1 MVRQSKSTPS
11 TTVSSSPSPVV
22 QETVAPKKSASKSAK
37 KVVDTP
43 IAVSAPVSVPEPV
56 VQVVPVVSESPV
68 APVEESTMVSR
79 LSVFG
84 AKLTQLN
91 GLFSSLKSDFKL
103 LEKQVSRELKT
114 AQKQSS
120 RKRKTNVN
128 RQPSGFVKPTKISD
142 ELARF
147 LGKDVG
153 TELARTA
160 VSKEI
165 NNYIRTNG
173 LQDKENGRK
182 INADAKLSA
191 LLKLGKDD
199 ELTYFNLQKYM
210 KHHFVKAPV
219 ATA

>member
-11 TTVSSSPSPVV
+11 ASVPAVSSTPAQVA
-22 QETVAPKKSASKSAK
+22 ETPAPKKASSKAKASKTEVA
-37 KVVDTP
+37 
-43 IAVSAPVSVPEPV
+43 SAPVSVPEPV
-56 VQVVPVVSESPV
+56 VQPV
-68 APVEESTMVSR
+68 AQPTVVETAQVEESTMVSR

-84 AKLTQLN
+84 AKLVQLN
-91 GLFSSLKSDFKL
+91 GLFSSLKADFKL
-103 LEKQVSRELKT
+103 LEKQVSKELKT
-114 AQKQSS
+114 AQKMSS
-120 RKRKTNVN
+120 KKRKTNVN

-147 LGKDVG
+147 LGKEIG

-160 VSKEI
+160 VSREI

-173 LQDKENGRK
+173 LQDKTNGRK
-182 INADAKLSA
+182 INADAKLTS

-210 KHHFVKAPV
+210 KHHFIKATPS

>member
-1 MVRQSKSTPS
+1 MVRQSKSASALATPAS
-11 TTVSSSPSPVV
+11 APAPVV
-22 QETVAPKKSASKSAK
+22 SATPETAVAPKKQTKSSKK
-37 KVVDTP
+37 TETP
-43 IAVSAPVSVPEPV
+43 VEVAPVSVPEPV
-56 VQVVPVVSESPV
+56 MVAPTETVAETAPV
-68 APVEESTMVSR
+68 ADESSMVSR

-84 AKLTQLN
+84 AKLSQLN

-103 LEKQVSRELKT
+103 LEKQVSRELKV
-114 AQKQSS
+114 AQKNSS
-120 RKRKTNVN
+120 KKRKTNVN

-147 LGKDVG
+147 LGKEIG

-165 NNYIRTNG
+165 NNYIRANG

-182 INADAKLSA
+182 INADSKLSS
-191 LLKLGKDD
+191 LLKLEKTD

-210 KHHFVKAPV
+210 KHHFIK

>member
-11 TTVSSSPSPVV
+11 TTVSSSPAPVV

-37 KVVDTP
+37 KTTEQPV
-43 IAVSAPVSVPEPV
+43 VSAPVSVPEPV
-56 VQVVPVVSESPV
+56 QVVTETPVTPV
-68 APVEESTMVSR
+68 QEESTMVSR

-147 LGKDVG
+147 LGKEVG

>member
-11 TTVSSSPSPVV
+11 ASVPAVSSSPVV
-22 QETVAPKKSASKSAK
+22 AETPAPSKKPSSKSK
-37 KVVDTP
+37 KTEVASAP
-43 IAVSAPVSVPEPV
+43 VSAPVQVPEPV
-56 VQVVPVVSESPV
+56 VAQPV
-68 APVEESTMVSR
+68 AVESVPVEESTMVSR

-91 GLFSSLKSDFKL
+91 GLFSSLKADFKL
-103 LEKQVSRELKT
+103 LEKQVSKELKT
-114 AQKQSS
+114 AQKLSS
-120 RKRKTNVN
+120 KKRKTNIN
-128 RQPSGFVKPTKISD
+128 RQPSGFVKPTLISN
-142 ELARF
+142 ELATF
-147 LGKDVG
+147 LGKAHG

-160 VSKEI
+160 VSREI

-173 LQDKENGRK
+173 LQDKTNGRK
-182 INADAKLSA
+182 INADAKLTS

-210 KHHFVKAPV
+210 KHHFIKATPS

>member
-11 TTVSSSPSPVV
+11 TTVSSSPVVSVPV

-43 IAVSAPVSVPEPV
+43 IAVSAPVSAPEPV
-56 VQVVPVVSESPV
+56 QVVAESAPV

-147 LGKDVG
+147 LGKEVG

>member
-11 TTVSSSPSPVV
+11 ASVPAVSSTPVV
-22 QETVAPKKSASKSAK
+22 ETPAPKKAPKAK
-37 KVVDTP
+37 KTEV
-43 IAVSAPVSVPEPV
+43 ASAPVSAPVPEPV
-56 VQVVPVVSESPV
+56 VVSQPV
-68 APVEESTMVSR
+68 AVESVPVEESTMVSR

-84 AKLTQLN
+84 AKLVQLN
-91 GLFSSLKSDFKL
+91 GLFSSLKADFKL
-103 LEKQVSRELKT
+103 LEKQVSKELKT
-114 AQKQSS
+114 AQKLSS
-120 RKRKTNVN
+120 KKRKTNVN

-142 ELARF
+142 ELATF
-147 LGKDVG
+147 LGKAHG

-160 VSKEI
+160 VSREI

-182 INADAKLSA
+182 INADAKLTS

-199 ELTYFNLQKYM
+199 QLTYFNLQKYM
-210 KHHFVKAPV
+210 KHHFIKATPT

>member
-1 MVRQSKSTPS
+1 MVRQSKSTTS
-11 TTVSSSPSPVV
+11 TQVASSSPSPVV
-22 QETVAPKKSASKSAK
+22 QEPVAPKAKSASKSSK
-37 KVVDTP
+37 KTTETP
-43 IAVSAPVSVPEPV
+43 VTVSAPEPV
-56 VQVVPVVSESPV
+56 VQVVPVVAESPV

-147 LGKDVG
+147 LGKEVG

>member
-11 TTVSSSPSPVV
+11 ASVPAVSSSPVV
-22 QETVAPKKSASKSAK
+22 AETPAPSKKPSSKSK
-37 KVVDTP
+37 KTEV
-43 IAVSAPVSVPEPV
+43 ASAPAPEPV
-56 VQVVPVVSESPV
+56 VVQPV
-68 APVEESTMVSR
+68 AQPAVVESVPVEESTMVSR

-84 AKLTQLN
+84 AKLVQLN
-91 GLFSSLKSDFKL
+91 GLFSSLKADFKL
-103 LEKQVSRELKT
+103 LEKQVSKELKT
-114 AQKQSS
+114 AQKLSS
-120 RKRKTNVN
+120 KKRKTNVN
-128 RQPSGFVKPTKISD
+128 RQPSGFVKPTLISN
-142 ELARF
+142 ELATF
-147 LGKDVG
+147 LGKAHG

-160 VSKEI
+160 VSREI

-182 INADAKLSA
+182 INADAKLTT

-210 KHHFVKAPV
+210 KHHFIKATPT

>member
-11 TTVSSSPSPVV
+11 ASVPSSSPVVAETPAPV
-22 QETVAPKKSASKSAK
+22 KKASSKAKASKTEAQ
-37 KVVDTP
+37 
-43 IAVSAPVSVPEPV
+43 VSAPVPEPV
-56 VQVVPVVSESPV
+56 VQPV
-68 APVEESTMVSR
+68 AQPAAVESVPVEESTMVSR

-91 GLFSSLKSDFKL
+91 GLFSSLKADFKL
-103 LEKQVSRELKT
+103 LEKQVSKELKT
-114 AQKQSS
+114 AQKLSS
-120 RKRKTNVN
+120 KKRKTNIN
-128 RQPSGFVKPTKISD
+128 RQPSGFVKPTLISN
-142 ELARF
+142 ELATF
-147 LGKDVG
+147 LGKAHG

-160 VSKEI
+160 VSREI

-173 LQDKENGRK
+173 LQDKTNGRK
-182 INADAKLSA
+182 INADAKLTS

-210 KHHFVKAPV
+210 KHHFIKATPS

>member
-1 MVRQSKSTPS
+1 MVRQSKSTTSAPA
-11 TTVSSSPSPVV
+11 VAPSSSPVVAETPAPV
-22 QETVAPKKSASKSAK
+22 KKASKSK
-37 KVVDTP
+37 KTEV
-43 IAVSAPVSVPEPV
+43 ASAPAPEPV
-56 VQVVPVVSESPV
+56 VVSQPV
-68 APVEESTMVSR
+68 AQPTVVETAQVEESTMVSR

-91 GLFSSLKSDFKL
+91 GLFSSLKADFKL
-103 LEKQVSRELKT
+103 LEKQVSKELKT
-114 AQKQSS
+114 AQKLSS
-120 RKRKTNVN
+120 KKRKTNIN
-128 RQPSGFVKPTKISD
+128 RQPSGFVKPTLISN
-142 ELARF
+142 ELATF
-147 LGKDVG
+147 LGKAHG

-160 VSKEI
+160 VSREI

-182 INADAKLSA
+182 INADAKLTS

-210 KHHFVKAPV
+210 KHHFIKATPT